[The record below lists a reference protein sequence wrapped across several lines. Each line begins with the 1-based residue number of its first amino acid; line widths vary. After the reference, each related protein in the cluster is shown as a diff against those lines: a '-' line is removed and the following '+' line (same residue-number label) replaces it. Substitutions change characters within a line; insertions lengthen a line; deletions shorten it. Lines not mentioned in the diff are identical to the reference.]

1 MLGDGRCF
9 IIPLLVATTPPM
21 KAKVLYRCAIT
32 QLGEEEGDN
41 FWMQVLTVSF
51 KPTTKL
57 NYRYY
62 IQYKHSN
69 FRATISFVVV
79 ILVYSMAKS
88 MHSLCLSYSDSE
100 GEEDKW
106 Q

>member
-21 KAKVLYRCAIT
+21 KAKVLYRYAIT

-57 NYRYY
+57 
-62 IQYKHSN
+62 
-69 FRATISFVVV
+69 
-79 ILVYSMAKS
+79 
-88 MHSLCLSYSDSE
+88 
-100 GEEDKW
+100 
-106 Q
+106 